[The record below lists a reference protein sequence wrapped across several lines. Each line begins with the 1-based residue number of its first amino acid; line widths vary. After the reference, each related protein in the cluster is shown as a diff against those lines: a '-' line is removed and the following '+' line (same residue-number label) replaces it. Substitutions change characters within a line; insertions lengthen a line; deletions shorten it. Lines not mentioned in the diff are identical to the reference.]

1 MRRFWRISSGNF
13 LKVLITFEQEGF
25 LMSFAYRGFKV
36 FKVLGFVFKEG
47 LVLISFFEEGPI
59 QISLK
64 QILKYLSLSELIL
77 LWSLILNETL
87 RHFF

>member
-1 MRRFWRISSGNF
+1 
-13 LKVLITFEQEGF
+13 
-25 LMSFAYRGFKV
+25 MSFAYRGFKV